1 MALRLQNRA
10 AMRAT
15 RLLALLGALAAPA
28 LGVAQSIGAI
38 IGDEGDDLFI
48 NADECA
54 GGSGA
59 TIDLAWRV
67 KGTSTSGV
75 YRMFASN
82 KAPTTTD
89 GIEVCATENETTS
102 STFAGRVLTTSG
114 EELVAQA
121 ADATGNA
128 TFPIESFVLVSN
140 RTCDTDA
147 TIHVCVHHY
156 SYQTG
161 TQNPDLSSVKAS
173 AVATL
178 TLSVG
183 KPAAPV
189 DVMVNPGDK
198 RLYVEWTAGSG
209 GGAEASDFLIQATP
223 TSGTS
228 PVRTDTATG
237 TSGIVDGLVNEQEY
251 EVVVFARSASGTRS
265 DPSEAVLGTPKP
277 VADFWEVYKDA
288 GGAEVGG
295 CGGGAGPLALLG
307 LAGVVLAA
315 RRRRTP

>member
-1 MALRLQNRA
+1 
-10 AMRAT
+10 MRVT
-15 RLLALLGALAAPA
+15 RVLALLGALAAPG

-38 IGDEGDDLFI
+38 VGDEGDDLFI

-59 TIDLAWRV
+59 TIGLAWRV
-67 KGTSTSGV
+67 QGTSTSGV

-82 KAPTTTD
+82 KAPTTSD
-89 GIEVCATENETTS
+89 AIEVCATENETTS

-121 ADATGNA
+121 GDATGNA
-128 TFPIESFVLVSN
+128 IFPIDSFVLASN

-156 SYQTG
+156 AYQTG
-161 TQNPDLSSVKAS
+161 TQNPDLSTVRAS
-173 AVATL
+173 AVATI

-189 DVMVNPGDK
+189 DVSVSPGDK
-198 RLYVEWTAGSG
+198 RLYVQWAAGSG
-209 GGAEASDFLIQATP
+209 GGAEASDYLIVAAP

-228 PVRTDTATG
+228 PVQTDTATG
-237 TSGIVDGLVNEQEY
+237 TSGVVDGLVNEQEY
-251 EVVVFARSASGTRS
+251 EVMVFARSASGTAS

-277 VADFWEVYKDA
+277 VDDFWEVYRKA
-288 GGAEVGG
+288 GGTESGG
-295 CGGGAGPLALLG
+295 CGGPAGPLALAG